1 MEASGKVQQMPEN
14 EKGLRGVVAVE
25 SGITSIDGERGILRY
40 RGYNVADL
48 VEHSSFEEVCFLLL
62 RGELPNAEEFETFKE
77 ELLAARTIPTEVEA
91 VVDDSARYARPMEA
105 MRSMGS
111 ALSFSDPD
119 KASNEPDANLR
130 KATRLISQLPT
141 VMARYRRRYYGLEPV
156 YPDPSLDYAANFL
169 WMLRAELPSEEDAKL
184 FDAVSILHADH
195 EMNASTFAARVI
207 AATCTDMH
215 SAIVGAIAA
224 LKGPLHGGANEWV
237 MTTLKRI
244 GSEDKVEAWVDEM
257 LDQGKRIP
265 GFGHAVYKI
274 SDPRAVILK
283 EIGRKVFER
292 ANPNEPNWF
301 AMTELMERRVFERKG
316 LSPNVDLYSA
326 SVLYYLGFPI
336 DLLTALFAAN
346 RVAGWAA
353 HVIEQHLDNRI
364 IRPTIEYIGPPAREF
379 PKVGERA

>member
-1 MEASGKVQQMPEN
+1 MAES
-14 EKGLRGVVAVE
+14 EKGLRGVVAVD
-25 SGITSIDGERGILRY
+25 SGITSIDGAQGILRY
-40 RGYNVADL
+40 RGYNVVDL
-48 VEHSSFEEVCFLLL
+48 ANNSTFEEVCHLLL
-62 RGELPNAEEFETFKE
+62 HGELPDSHQLASFKE
-77 ELLAARTIPTEVEA
+77 ELLAARSIPTEVEA

-119 KASNEPDANLR
+119 KASNEPEANQR
-130 KATRLISQLPT
+130 KAVRLISQLPT

-156 YPDPSLDYAANFL
+156 GPDPELDYAANFL
-169 WMLRAELPSEEDAKL
+169 WMLRGELPSEEDARVL
-184 FDAVSILHADH
+184 DAISILHADH

-237 MTTLKRI
+237 MATLKRI
-244 GSEDKVEAWVDEM
+244 GSDDKVDAWVDER
-257 LDQGKRIP
+257 LDQGMKIP
-265 GFGHAVYKI
+265 GFGHAIYKVT
-274 SDPRAVILK
+274 DPRAIVLK

-292 ANPNEPNWF
+292 ADPNDPNWF
-301 AMTELMERRVFERKG
+301 AMTERMERRVFERKG
-316 LSPNVDLYSA
+316 LVPNVDLYSA

-346 RVAGWAA
+346 RVVGWAA
-353 HVIEQHLDNRI
+353 HVIEQHLNNRI
-364 IRPTIEYIGPPAREF
+364 IRPTINYTGPAPREF
-379 PKVGERA
+379 PVANRRAGQTA

>member
-1 MEASGKVQQMPEN
+1 MPDSDR
-14 EKGLRGVVAVE
+14 GLRGVVAVN
-25 SGITSIDGERGILRY
+25 SRITSIDGERGVLRY
-40 RGYNVADL
+40 RGYDVGDL
-48 VEHSSFEEVCFLLL
+48 VAHCCFEEVCFLLL
-62 RGELPNAEEFETFKE
+62 YGELPDVDELAAFKE

-119 KASNEPDANLR
+119 KASNELDANLR
-130 KATRLISQLPT
+130 KATRLISQVPT

-156 YPDPSLDYAANFL
+156 QSNPELDYSANFL
-169 WMLRAELPSEEDAKL
+169 WMLRGEMPSEEDAKVL
-184 FDAVSILHADH
+184 DAVSIMHADH

-237 MTTLKRI
+237 MATLKKI
-244 GSEDKVEAWVDEM
+244 GSEDKVEVWVDEM
-257 LDQGKRIP
+257 LDRGEKIP
-265 GFGHAVYKI
+265 GFGHAIYKVT
-274 SDPRAVILK
+274 DPRAIILK

-292 ANPNEPNWF
+292 RAETNEPNWF

-316 LSPNVDLYSA
+316 LVPNVDLYSA

-346 RVAGWAA
+346 RVVGWAA
-353 HVIEQHLDNRI
+353 HVIEQHSDNRI
-364 IRPTIEYIGPPAREF
+364 IRPTINYIGPPAREL
-379 PKVGERA
+379 PVSQERA

>member
-1 MEASGKVQQMPEN
+1 
-14 EKGLRGVVAVE
+14 VAVD

-40 RGYNVADL
+40 RGYDVGEL
-48 VEHSSFEEVCFLLL
+48 VENCCFEEVCFLLL
-62 RGELPNAEEFETFKE
+62 HGDLPGSDELASFRDD
-77 ELLAARTIPTEVEA
+77 LLVARTIPTEVEA

-156 YPDPSLDYAANFL
+156 GPDPELEYASNFL
-169 WMLRAELPSEEDAKL
+169 WMLRGELPSEEDAKVL
-184 FDAVSILHADH
+184 DAVSIMHADH

-207 AATCTDMH
+207 AATCSDLH

-237 MTTLKRI
+237 MATLKKI
-244 GSEDKVEAWVDEM
+244 GSEDKVDAWVDDM
-257 LDQGKRIP
+257 LDQGRKIP
-265 GFGHAVYKI
+265 GFGHAIYKVT
-274 SDPRAVILK
+274 DPRAIILK
-283 EIGRKVFER
+283 EIGRKAFDR
-292 ANPNEPNWF
+292 ADTNEPNWF
-301 AMTELMERRVFERKG
+301 AMTERMERRVFERKG
-316 LSPNVDLYSA
+316 LVPNVDLYSA
-326 SVLYYLGFPI
+326 SVLYSLGFPI

-346 RVAGWAA
+346 RVVGWAA
-353 HVIEQHLDNRI
+353 HVIEQHSDNRI
-364 IRPTIEYIGPPAREF
+364 IRPTINYIGPPAREL
-379 PKVGERA
+379 PVSQERA

>member
-1 MEASGKVQQMPEN
+1 MPDSD
-14 EKGLRGVVAVE
+14 KGLRGVVAVN

-40 RGYNVADL
+40 RGYDVGDL
-48 VEHSSFEEVCFLLL
+48 VEHCCFEEVCFLLL
-62 RGELPNAEEFETFKE
+62 YGELPGAGELATFRE
-77 ELLAARTIPTEVEA
+77 DLLAARTIPTEVEA
-91 VVDDSARYARPMEA
+91 VVDDSAHYARPMEA

-119 KASNEPDANLR
+119 KASNAPDANLR
-130 KATRLISQLPT
+130 KATRLVSQLPT

-156 YPDPSLDYAANFL
+156 QPDPELDYAANFL
-169 WMLRAELPSEEDAKL
+169 WMLRGEMPSEEDARVL
-184 FDAVSILHADH
+184 DAVSILHADH

-237 MTTLKRI
+237 MATLKKI

-257 LDQGKRIP
+257 LDQGKKIP
-265 GFGHAVYKI
+265 GFGHAIYKVT
-274 SDPRAVILK
+274 DPRAIILK
-283 EIGRKVFER
+283 EIGRKAFER
-292 ANPNEPNWF
+292 ADPIEPNWF

-316 LSPNVDLYSA
+316 LVPNVDLYSA
-326 SVLYYLGFPI
+326 SVLYSLGFPI

-353 HVIEQHLDNRI
+353 HVIEQHSDNRI
-364 IRPTIEYIGPPAREF
+364 IRPTINYIGPPAREL
-379 PKVGERA
+379 PVSQERA

>member
-1 MEASGKVQQMPEN
+1 MAESD
-14 EKGLRGVVAVE
+14 KGLRGVVAVN

-40 RGYNVADL
+40 RGYDVGAL
-48 VEHSSFEEVCFLLL
+48 VEHCTFEEVCYLLL
-62 RGELPNAEEFETFKE
+62 YGDLPSADEFSSFKE
-77 ELLAARTIPTEVEA
+77 DLLVARTIPTEVEA
-91 VVDDSARYARPMEA
+91 VVDDSAHYARPMEA

-119 KASNEPDANLR
+119 KTSNQPDANLR

-156 YPDPSLDYAANFL
+156 QPDLELDYASNFL
-169 WMLRAELPSEEDAKL
+169 WMLRGELPSEEDAKVL
-184 FDAVSILHADH
+184 DAVSIMHADH

-207 AATCTDMH
+207 AATCSDMH

-224 LKGPLHGGANEWV
+224 LKGTLHGGANEWV
-237 MTTLKRI
+237 MATLKRI
-244 GSEDKVEAWVDEM
+244 GTEDKVDAWVDET
-257 LDQGKRIP
+257 LDQGKKIP
-265 GFGHAVYKI
+265 GFGHAVYKVT
-274 SDPRAVILK
+274 DPRAVILK

-301 AMTELMERRVFERKG
+301 AMTERMERRVFERKG
-316 LSPNVDLYSA
+316 LVPNVDLYSA

-353 HVIEQHLDNRI
+353 HVIEQHADNRI
-364 IRPTIEYIGPPAREF
+364 IRPTINYTGPPAREL
-379 PKVGERA
+379 PVSQERA

>member
-1 MEASGKVQQMPEN
+1 MPDSDR
-14 EKGLRGVVAVE
+14 GLRGVVAVN

-40 RGYNVADL
+40 RGYDVSDL
-48 VEHSSFEEVCFLLL
+48 VEHCCFEEVCYLLL
-62 RGELPNAEEFETFKE
+62 YGDLPGADELASFRED
-77 ELLAARTIPTEVEA
+77 LLVARTIPTEVEA

-119 KASNEPDANLR
+119 KTSNEPDANLR

-156 YPDPSLDYAANFL
+156 QPDLELDYAANFL
-169 WMLRAELPSEEDAKL
+169 WMLRGEMPSEENAKVL
-184 FDAVSILHADH
+184 DAVSIMHADH

-207 AATCTDMH
+207 AATCTDLH

-237 MTTLKRI
+237 MATLKKI
-244 GSEDKVEAWVDEM
+244 GSEDKIEAWVDET
-257 LDQGKRIP
+257 LDRGKKIP
-265 GFGHAVYKI
+265 GFGHAIYKVT
-274 SDPRAVILK
+274 DPRAILLK
-283 EIGRKVFER
+283 EIGRKAFEN

-301 AMTELMERRVFERKG
+301 AMTERMERRVFERKG
-316 LSPNVDLYSA
+316 LVPNVDLYSA

-336 DLLTALFAAN
+336 DLLTALFACN
-346 RVAGWAA
+346 RVVGWSA
-353 HVIEQHLDNRI
+353 HVIEQHSDNRI
-364 IRPTIEYIGPPAREF
+364 IRPTINYTGPPARALPVSQEQ
-379 PKVGERA
+379 A

>member
-1 MEASGKVQQMPEN
+1 MPEN
-14 EKGLRGVVAVE
+14 DKGLRGVVAVN

-40 RGYNVADL
+40 RGYDVGEL
-48 VEHSSFEEVCFLLL
+48 VENCCFEEVCYLLL
-62 RGELPNAEEFETFKE
+62 RGDLPNAEELASFRE
-77 ELLAARTIPTEVEA
+77 ELLVARTIPTEVEA
-91 VVDDSARYARPMEA
+91 VVDDSAHYARPMEA

-119 KASNEPDANLR
+119 KASNELDANLR

-156 YPDPSLDYAANFL
+156 YPDPELDYSANFL
-169 WMLRAELPSEEDAKL
+169 WMLRGELPGEEDAKVL
-184 FDAVSILHADH
+184 DAVSIMHADH

-207 AATCTDMH
+207 AATCSDMH

-224 LKGPLHGGANEWV
+224 LKGTLHGGANEWV
-237 MTTLKRI
+237 MATLKRI
-244 GSEDKVEAWVDEM
+244 GSEDKVEAWVDET
-257 LDQGKRIP
+257 LDQGKKIP
-265 GFGHAVYKI
+265 GFGHAVYKVT
-274 SDPRAVILK
+274 DPRAIILK
-283 EIGRKVFER
+283 EIGRKAFDR

-301 AMTELMERRVFERKG
+301 AMTERMERRVFERKG
-316 LSPNVDLYSA
+316 LVPNVDLYSA

-346 RVAGWAA
+346 RVVGWSA

-364 IRPTIEYIGPPAREF
+364 IRPTINYTGPPAREL
-379 PKVGERA
+379 PVSQERA

>member
-1 MEASGKVQQMPEN
+1 MPDSDR
-14 EKGLRGVVAVE
+14 GLRGVVAVN

-40 RGYNVADL
+40 RGYDVGGL
-48 VEHSSFEEVCFLLL
+48 VEHCCFEEVCHLLL
-62 RGELPNAEEFETFKE
+62 HGELPNAEQLASFRED
-77 ELLAARTIPTEVEA
+77 LLVARTIPTEVEA
-91 VVDDSARYARPMEA
+91 VVDDSAHYARPMEA
-105 MRSMGS
+105 MRSMCS

-119 KASNEPDANLR
+119 KASNELDANLR
-130 KATRLISQLPT
+130 KATRLISQVPT

-156 YPDPSLDYAANFL
+156 QPDPELDYASNFL
-169 WMLRAELPSEEDAKL
+169 WMLRGEMPSEEDARVL
-184 FDAVSILHADH
+184 DAVSIMHADH

-215 SAIVGAIAA
+215 SSIVGAIAA

-237 MTTLKRI
+237 MATLKKI

-257 LDQGKRIP
+257 LDQGKKIP
-265 GFGHAVYKI
+265 GFGHAIYKVT
-274 SDPRAVILK
+274 DPRAILLK

-292 ANPNEPNWF
+292 RVETNEPNWF

-316 LSPNVDLYSA
+316 LVPNVDLYSA

-346 RVAGWAA
+346 RVVGWAA
-353 HVIEQHLDNRI
+353 HVIEQHSDNRI
-364 IRPTIEYIGPPAREF
+364 IRPTINYTGPPAREL
-379 PKVGERA
+379 PVSQERA

>member
-1 MEASGKVQQMPEN
+1 MPDSDR
-14 EKGLRGVVAVE
+14 GLRGVVAVN

-40 RGYNVADL
+40 RGYDVGEL
-48 VEHSSFEEVCFLLL
+48 VEHCCFEEVCYLLL
-62 RGELPNAEEFETFKE
+62 YGELPGADELTSFRED
-77 ELLAARTIPTEVEA
+77 LLAARTIPTEVEA
-91 VVDDSARYARPMEA
+91 VVDDSAHYARPMEA
-105 MRSMGS
+105 MRSMCS

-119 KASNEPDANLR
+119 KASNEYDANLR
-130 KATRLISQLPT
+130 KATRLIAQVPT

-156 YPDPSLDYAANFL
+156 QPDPELDYSANFL
-169 WMLRAELPSEEDAKL
+169 WMLRGEMSSEEDARVL
-184 FDAVSILHADH
+184 DAVSIMHADH

-237 MTTLKRI
+237 MATLKKI

-257 LDQGKRIP
+257 LDQGKKIP
-265 GFGHAVYKI
+265 GFGHAIYKVT
-274 SDPRAVILK
+274 DPRAIIPK

-292 ANPNEPNWF
+292 RAETNEPNWF

-316 LSPNVDLYSA
+316 LVPNVDLYSA

-346 RVAGWAA
+346 RVVGWSA
-353 HVIEQHLDNRI
+353 HVIEQHSDNRI
-364 IRPTIEYIGPPAREF
+364 IRPTINYTGPPAREL
-379 PKVGERA
+379 PVSQERA

>member
-1 MEASGKVQQMPEN
+1 MPDSD
-14 EKGLRGVVAVE
+14 KGLRGVVAVS

-40 RGYNVADL
+40 RGYDVGDL
-48 VEHSSFEEVCFLLL
+48 VEHCCFEEVCFLLL
-62 RGELPNAEEFETFKE
+62 YGDLPGADELATFKE
-77 ELLAARTIPTEVEA
+77 DLLAARTIPTEVEA
-91 VVDDSARYARPMEA
+91 VVDDSAHYARPMEA

-156 YPDPSLDYAANFL
+156 GPDPELDYSANFL
-169 WMLRAELPSEEDAKL
+169 WMLRGEMPSDEDAKVL
-184 FDAVSILHADH
+184 DAVSIMHADH

-207 AATCTDMH
+207 AATCSDLH

-237 MTTLKRI
+237 MATLKKI
-244 GSEDKVEAWVDEM
+244 GSEDKVEAWVDDM
-257 LDQGKRIP
+257 LDQGKKIP
-265 GFGHAVYKI
+265 GFGHAIYKVT
-274 SDPRAVILK
+274 DPRAIILK

-292 ANPNEPNWF
+292 RAETNEPNWF

-316 LSPNVDLYSA
+316 LVPNVDLYSA

-353 HVIEQHLDNRI
+353 HVIEQHSDNRI
-364 IRPTIEYIGPPAREF
+364 IRPTINYTGPSAREL
-379 PKVGERA
+379 PVSQERA

>member
-1 MEASGKVQQMPEN
+1 MSAN
-14 EKGLRGVVAVE
+14 DKGLRGTVAVD
-25 SGITSIDGERGILRY
+25 SGITSIDGERGTLRY
-40 RGYNVADL
+40 RGYDVRDL
-48 VEHSSFEEVCFLLL
+48 VEHSTFEEVCYLLL
-62 RGELPNAEEFETFKE
+62 RGELPDAEQLTDFREQ
-77 ELLAARTIPTEVEA
+77 LLAARAIPSEVEA

-119 KASNEPDANLR
+119 KASNAPDANLR
-130 KATRLISQLPT
+130 KATRLVSQLPT

-156 YPDPSLDYAANFL
+156 QPDPELDYAANFL
-169 WMLRAELPSEEDAKL
+169 WMLRGEMPSEEDARVL
-184 FDAVSILHADH
+184 DAVSILHADH

-237 MTTLKRI
+237 MATLKKI
-244 GSEDKVEAWVDEM
+244 GSEDKVEAWVDDV
-257 LDQGKRIP
+257 LDRGEKIP
-265 GFGHAVYKI
+265 GFGHAIYKVT
-274 SDPRAVILK
+274 DPRAIILK
-283 EIGRKVFER
+283 EIGRKAFER
-292 ANPNEPNWF
+292 ADPIEPNWF

-316 LSPNVDLYSA
+316 LVPNVDLYSA
-326 SVLYYLGFPI
+326 SVLYSLGFPI

-353 HVIEQHLDNRI
+353 HVIEQHSDNRI
-364 IRPTIEYIGPPAREF
+364 IRPTINYIGPPAREL
-379 PKVGERA
+379 PVSQERA

>member
-1 MEASGKVQQMPEN
+1 MPDSD
-14 EKGLRGVVAVE
+14 KGLRGVVAVN

-40 RGYNVADL
+40 RGYDVGDL
-48 VEHSSFEEVCFLLL
+48 VEHCCFEEVCFLLL
-62 RGELPNAEEFETFKE
+62 YGELPGAGELATFRE
-77 ELLAARTIPTEVEA
+77 DLLAARTIPTEVEA
-91 VVDDSARYARPMEA
+91 VVDDSAHYARPMEA

-119 KASNEPDANLR
+119 KASNAPDANLR
-130 KATRLISQLPT
+130 KATRLVSQLPT

-156 YPDPSLDYAANFL
+156 QPDPELDYAANFL
-169 WMLRAELPSEEDAKL
+169 WMLRGEMPSEEDARVL
-184 FDAVSILHADH
+184 DAVSILHADH

-237 MTTLKRI
+237 MATLKKI
-244 GSEDKVEAWVDEM
+244 GSEDKVEAWVDDV
-257 LDQGKRIP
+257 LDRGEKIP
-265 GFGHAVYKI
+265 GFGHAIYKVT
-274 SDPRAVILK
+274 DPRAIILK
-283 EIGRKVFER
+283 EIGRKAFER
-292 ANPNEPNWF
+292 ADPIEPNWF

-316 LSPNVDLYSA
+316 LVPNVDLYSA
-326 SVLYYLGFPI
+326 SVLYSLGFPI

-353 HVIEQHLDNRI
+353 HVIEQHSDNRI
-364 IRPTIEYIGPPAREF
+364 IRPTINYTGPPAREL
-379 PKVGERA
+379 PVSQERA

>member
-1 MEASGKVQQMPEN
+1 MPDSD
-14 EKGLRGVVAVE
+14 KGLRGVVAVN
-25 SGITSIDGERGILRY
+25 SGITSIDGARGILRY
-40 RGYNVADL
+40 RGYDVGDL
-48 VEHSSFEEVCFLLL
+48 VEHCCFEEVCFLLL
-62 RGELPNAEEFETFKE
+62 YGELPGAGELATFRE
-77 ELLAARTIPTEVEA
+77 DLLAARTIPTEVEA
-91 VVDDSARYARPMEA
+91 VVDDSAHYARPMEA

-119 KASNEPDANLR
+119 KASNAPDANLR
-130 KATRLISQLPT
+130 KATRLVSQLPT

-156 YPDPSLDYAANFL
+156 QPDPELDYAANFL
-169 WMLRAELPSEEDAKL
+169 WMLRGEMPCEEDARVL
-184 FDAVSILHADH
+184 DAVSILHADH

-237 MTTLKRI
+237 MATLKKI
-244 GSEDKVEAWVDEM
+244 GSEDKVEAWVDDV
-257 LDQGKRIP
+257 LDRGEKIP
-265 GFGHAVYKI
+265 GFGHAIYKVT
-274 SDPRAVILK
+274 DPRAIILK

-292 ANPNEPNWF
+292 ADPIEPNWF

-316 LSPNVDLYSA
+316 LVPNVDLYSA
-326 SVLYYLGFPI
+326 SVLYSLGFPI

-353 HVIEQHLDNRI
+353 HVIEQHSDNRI
-364 IRPTIEYIGPPAREF
+364 IRPTINYIGPPAREL
-379 PKVGERA
+379 PVSQERA